1 MTGTTARWIHTKI
14 VRFGSSLLVLAAL
27 GWFLTGHAA
36 QPTPEG
42 LPTDWSHRHLI
53 FSQPATPEQALRLAK
68 DPRYWQQWYR
78 QNVARALM
86 PASDERAGIDLG
98 HSPGEGGRAH
108 GDWSESLG
116 SGATVGAGNFPAKY
130 SFQITTASCANDYVV
145 FATGLSGASN
155 QASIVAFNNLY
166 SGCTGPVP
174 QVYWAYNTNAGVIM
188 TSPVISGDGTQ
199 IAFAQTTTGSS
210 GQGSL
215 VLLKFAPSTTES
227 VSSPATLSPVA
238 NNAYRNCTAPC
249 MAEIP
254 LVDGSGT
261 QIDDRTSSAFPDYT
275 HDVLWVGGAV
285 GWLHK
290 ISGVF
295 RGAPAEVTSG
305 GFPVQVNPSNP
316 TALSGPVYDYT
327 STNVFVGDYG
337 GFLYLVN
344 SSTGAVTASNQ
355 LDFGTGIVASPIID
369 VTSET
374 IYVFASSDG
383 TTACPGTLPC
393 SAVYQLSATGG
404 VTTSTE
410 SVVGGSSLTPTPLYD
425 GMFDSTYLASA
436 NATGNLYV
444 CGNTGGTPTLYQ
456 IPISAGTMQP
466 VVTGP
471 TVSSSATAAC
481 SPVTDVAN
489 PNATNGPTEWF
500 YSSTTAG
507 GLGNNCT
514 AGCLTSFKNQ
524 QWQPLTVYVRGQQVL
539 DTNFDIQTARSATGT
554 SGTTAPAWNTTL
566 GGTTDDSNVRWINQG
581 PQTASHAAWQAL
593 TLYAQNQIIIDSNGN
608 IEFCTTAFGGLSG
621 AVAPTWATAPNA
633 TTTDALITWRNVGAA
648 ATASFASA
656 GGSSGIIIDN
666 VVGSG
671 TLAGGSQVYFTT
683 QSNQTCATSG
693 GSGGCAVQASQSALQ

>member
-1 MTGTTARWIHTKI
+1 MTGTTAGQILKNT
-14 VRFGSSLLVLAAL
+14 VRFSAALLGLAAF

-36 QPTPEG
+36 ERAHQG

-53 FSQPATPEQALRLAK
+53 FSRPASPEVAARVAQ

-78 QNVARALM
+78 QNVARELM
-86 PASDERAGIDLG
+86 PASAEPAGMGLRR
-98 HSPGEGGRAH
+98 SPGTGGRAH

-130 SFQITTASCANDYVV
+130 SFQIATASCANDYVV
-145 FATGLSGASN
+145 FATNLTGASN
-155 QASIVAFNNLY
+155 QASIVAYNNLY
-166 SGCTGPVP
+166 SGCTGTVP

-199 IAFAQTTTGSS
+199 IAFAQTTSGPSGLGSV
-210 GQGSL
+210 
-215 VLLKFAPSTTES
+215 VLLKFAASATDS
-227 VSSPATLSPVA
+227 VTSPTTLSPVA
-238 NNAYRNCTAPC
+238 GNAYRNCTAPC
-249 MAEIP
+249 MTEIP

-261 QIDDRTSSAFPDYT
+261 QLDDRTSSAFPDYT
-275 HDVLWVGGAV
+275 HDVLWVGGTV

-295 RGAPAEVTSG
+295 RGNPAEVTSG

-316 TALSGPVYDYT
+316 NALSGPVYDYT

-344 SSTGAVTASNQ
+344 SGTGTVASSSQ

-369 VTSET
+369 VTSEK

-383 TTACPGTLPC
+383 TTSCTGLPC
-393 SAVYQLSATGG
+393 SAVYELSATGG
-404 VTTSTE
+404 VTSSTK
-410 SVVGGSSLTPTPLYD
+410 SIVGTSSLTPTPLYD
-425 GMFDSTYLASA
+425 GTFDSSYLNSV
-436 NATGNLYV
+436 NATGNMYV

-456 IPISAGTMQP
+456 IPVSAGVMQT

-471 TVSSSATAAC
+471 AISSSATAGC

-489 PNATNGPTEWF
+489 PNATNGATEWF
-500 YSSTTAG
+500 YASTTAG

-514 AGCLTSFKNQ
+514 AGCLTSFKSQ
-524 QWQPLTVYVRGQQVL
+524 QWQPLTPYVRGQQVI
-539 DTNFDIQTARSATGT
+539 DTNFEIQTVRTNGT
-554 SGTTAPAWNTTL
+554 SNTTPPTWNTTL
-566 GGTTDDSNVRWINQG
+566 GGTTNDSNVRWLNQG
-581 PQTASHAAWQAL
+581 PQTASHAAWQPL
-593 TLYAQNQIIIDSNGN
+593 TLYGLNQIIIDSNGN
-608 IEFCTTAFGGLSG
+608 IELCVTPGLSETPG
-621 AVAPTWATAPNA
+621 PPNWALGPNIK
-633 TTTDALITWRNVGAA
+633 TTDGTITWRNVGAA
-648 ATASFASA
+648 ATASFAST

-666 VVGSG
+666 VVSSG

-683 QSNQTCATSG
+683 QGNQTCATSG
-693 GSGGCAVQASQSALQ
+693 GTGGCAVQASQSALQ